1 MDRSRATFLAHTQKA
16 FKRHRCG
23 VVGLLGLLLVLCALI
38 FGAGPASASVVEALS
53 LVELVKRSEHVVVA
67 TAGER
72 MGRRS
77 GNLIVTDVQLTIAE
91 GLKGGAKRGDT
102 LVATLLGGVAEG
114 VGLQVPG
121 EAALPEGGQLVV
133 FLRRT
138 PESKELRIVGMAQ
151 GVMPIATRSGKSMV
165 QPPSHDAELMK
176 RGADGHLQK
185 GESAVATEIALPDLL
200 TRIRSLVASLA
211 QPAR

>member
-1 MDRSRATFLAHTQKA
+1 ML
-16 FKRHRCG
+16 
-23 VVGLLGLLLVLCALI
+23 LLGALI
-38 FGAGPASASVVEALS
+38 FGAAPASASVVEALS
-53 LVELVKRSEHVVVA
+53 LVELVKRSEQVVVA
-67 TAGER
+67 TPGER

-91 GLKGGAKRGDT
+91 GLKGGAKPGDT
-102 LVATLLGGVAEG
+102 LVVTLLGGVAEG

-121 EAALPEGGQLVV
+121 EAALPEGAQLVV

-138 PESKELRIVGMAQ
+138 PQSKELRVVGMAQ
-151 GVMPIATRSGKSMV
+151 GAMAIETSSGKPMV
-165 QPPSHDAELMK
+165 QPPSHDAALME

-185 GESAVATEIALPDLL
+185 GESAVATAIALPDLL